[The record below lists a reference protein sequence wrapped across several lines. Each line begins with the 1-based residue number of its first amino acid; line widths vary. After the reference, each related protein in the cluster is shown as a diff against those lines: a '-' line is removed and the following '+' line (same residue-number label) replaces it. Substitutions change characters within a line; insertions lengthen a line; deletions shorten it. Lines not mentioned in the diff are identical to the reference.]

1 MKVLL
6 IEDEPQISKNIE
18 EFLKQNTFAVD
29 VAWDWESWF
38 NLAKSS
44 NPYDIIILDLMLP
57 KKDGISICKD
67 LRKIDIKTPII
78 MLTAKDTIDN
88 KIEWLDSWAD
98 DYIVKPFS
106 LRELLSRINS
116 IIRRSYDNLEDGT
129 KLTVWDLV
137 LDTKSKKVT
146 RWWKDIIL
154 SKKHFQILELLMRNK
169 WKVISKQEIEEQ
181 LWDMNAELWSDVV
194 RSHIQIL
201 RSKVDKDFSVK
212 LIKTAHSMWYSI
224 SED

>member
-1 MKVLL
+1 MKILL
-6 IEDEPQISKNIE
+6 IEDDIQISKNIE

-29 VAWDWESWF
+29 VALDWEMWF

-57 KKDGISICKD
+57 KKDWINICKD
-67 LRKIDIKTPII
+67 LRKLDIKTPII

-88 KIEWLDSWAD
+88 KVEWLDSWAD
-98 DYIVKPFS
+98 DYLIKPFS

-116 IIRRSYDNLEDGT
+116 IIRRSYDNLEDWT
-129 KLTVWDLV
+129 KLSVWDLI
-137 LDTKSKKVT
+137 LDTKSKKVI
-146 RWWKDIIL
+146 RWGKDIIL

-194 RSHIQIL
+194 RSHIQII
-201 RSKVDKDFSVK
+201 RSKVDKDFPIK

>member
-1 MKVLL
+1 MRILL
-6 IEDEPQISKNIE
+6 IEDDVQISKNIE
-18 EFLKQNTFAVD
+18 EFLKQNTFAID
-29 VAWDWESWF
+29 VALDWDIWF

-57 KKDGISICKD
+57 KKDWINICKD
-67 LRKIDIKTPII
+67 LRKLDIKTPII

-88 KIEWLDSWAD
+88 KVEWLDSWAD
-98 DYIVKPFS
+98 DYLIKPFS

-116 IIRRSYDNLEDGT
+116 IIRRSYDNLEDWT
-129 KLTVWDLV
+129 KLSVWDLI
-137 LDTKSKKVT
+137 LDTKSKKVI
-146 RWWKDIIL
+146 RWGKDIIL

-181 LWDMNAELWSDVV
+181 LWDINAELWSDVV
-194 RSHIQIL
+194 RSHIQII
-201 RSKVDKDFSVK
+201 RSKVDKDFPVK

>member
-1 MKVLL
+1 MRILL
-6 IEDEPQISKNIE
+6 IEDDIQISKNIE
-18 EFLKQNTFAVD
+18 EFLKQNTFAID
-29 VAWDWESWF
+29 VALDWEIWF

-57 KKDGISICKD
+57 KKDWINICKD
-67 LRKIDIKTPII
+67 LRKLDIKTPII

-88 KIEWLDSWAD
+88 KVEWLDSWAD
-98 DYIVKPFS
+98 DYLIKPFS

-116 IIRRSYDNLEDGT
+116 IIRRSYDNLEDWT
-129 KLTVWDLV
+129 KLSVWDLI
-137 LDTKSKKVT
+137 LDTKSKKVI
-146 RWWKDIIL
+146 RWGKDIIL

-194 RSHIQIL
+194 RSHIQII
-201 RSKVDKDFSVK
+201 RSKVDKDFPIK

>member
-1 MKVLL
+1 MRILL
-6 IEDEPQISKNIE
+6 IEDDIQISKNIE

-29 VAWDWESWF
+29 VALDWEMWF

-57 KKDGISICKD
+57 KKDWINICKD
-67 LRKIDIKTPII
+67 LRKLDIKTPII

-88 KIEWLDSWAD
+88 KVEWLDSWAD
-98 DYIVKPFS
+98 DYLIKPFS

-116 IIRRSYDNLEDGT
+116 IIRRSYDNLEDWT
-129 KLTVWDLV
+129 KLSVWDLI
-137 LDTKSKKVT
+137 LDTKSKKVI
-146 RWWKDIIL
+146 RWGKDIIL

-194 RSHIQIL
+194 RSHIQII
-201 RSKVDKDFSVK
+201 RSKVDKDFPIK

>member
-18 EFLKQNTFAVD
+18 EFLKQNTFSVD
-29 VAWDWESWF
+29 TAWDWEIWF

-67 LRKIDIKTPII
+67 LRKLDIKTPII

-88 KIEWLDSWAD
+88 KIEWLDSGAD

-116 IIRRSYDNLEDGT
+116 IIRRSYDNLEDWT
-129 KLTVWDLV
+129 KLSVWDLI

-146 RWWKDIIL
+146 RGWMDIIL

-194 RSHIQIL
+194 RSHIQII
-201 RSKVDKDFSVK
+201 RSKVDKDFPVK

>member
-1 MKVLL
+1 MKILL
-6 IEDEPQISKNIE
+6 IEDDIQISKNIE
-18 EFLKQNTFAVD
+18 EFLKQNTFAID
-29 VAWDWESWF
+29 VALDWEIWF

-57 KKDGISICKD
+57 KKDWINICKD
-67 LRKIDIKTPII
+67 LRKLDIKTPII

-88 KIEWLDSWAD
+88 KVEWLDSWAD
-98 DYIVKPFS
+98 DYLIKPFS

-116 IIRRSYDNLEDGT
+116 IIRRSYDNLEDWT
-129 KLTVWDLV
+129 KLSVWDLI
-137 LDTKSKKVT
+137 LDTKSKKVI
-146 RWWKDIIL
+146 RWGKDIIL

-194 RSHIQIL
+194 RSHIQII
-201 RSKVDKDFSVK
+201 RSKVDKDFPIK

>member
-1 MKVLL
+1 MKILL

-29 VAWDWESWF
+29 IAMDGEQGF
-38 NLAKSS
+38 HLAKSS

-57 KKDGISICKD
+57 KKDGISVCRD
-67 LRKIDIKTPII
+67 LRKLDIKTPII

-88 KIEWLDSWAD
+88 KIEGLDSGAD

-129 KLTVWDLV
+129 KLIVGDLI
-137 LDTKSKKVT
+137 LDTKTKKI
-146 RWWKDIIL
+146 RRSGKDIIL

-169 WKVISKQEIEEQ
+169 GKVISKQEIEEQ
-181 LWDMNAELWSDVV
+181 LWDMNSELWSDVV
-194 RSHIQIL
+194 RSHIQII
-201 RSKVDKDFSVK
+201 RSKIDKDFDKK
-212 LIKTAHSMWYSI
+212 LIKTMHSMGYTI
-224 SED
+224 NED